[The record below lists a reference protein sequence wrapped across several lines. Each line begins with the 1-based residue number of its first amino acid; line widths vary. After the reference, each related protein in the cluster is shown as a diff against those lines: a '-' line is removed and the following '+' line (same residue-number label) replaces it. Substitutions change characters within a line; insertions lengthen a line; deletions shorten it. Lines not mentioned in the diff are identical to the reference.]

1 MGAASFV
8 DFMVSFMV
16 GLSITMID
24 RLYLGPA
31 VDMVTTLVPRWKMM
45 FKRKFQAR
53 RRMTREEKAAEELEW
68 RRINEEIELSAEGVE
83 PLLGAYSGYSVEVTA
98 MLIFPFLNMFMMW
111 FPMETQITIKYG
123 ISTFMS
129 KYFIFA
135 LYLPLFQLIL
145 DVFILNTQE
154 LVFGW
159 KVYDYVSYQRYR
171 FSVRDQRWMMNS
183 KVLDESIA
191 ESLQTLDLMCFSEQY
206 YFLVALIS
214 FGMILVTM
222 GVTTFIN
229 TNYNFF
235 GDPVMPVIVVVMLLY
250 LDFLQHMLFRAADIR
265 IRKLKWRGLWM
276 TKQIEGT
283 VDDDVAV
290 KLAIGEGR
298 QADLEQ

>member
-1 MGAASFV
+1 MSVYAPRESSFV
-8 DFMVSFMV
+8 TVSF
-16 GLSITMID
+16 
-24 RLYLGPA
+24 PH
-31 VDMVTTLVPRWKMM
+31 RWKMM
-45 FKRKFQAR
+45 FRRKFQAR

-111 FPMETQITIKYG
+111 FPMVRRGVRASTLGRRRRRDHTSVETMSRRRPCPTQETQITIKYG

-171 FSVRDQRWMMNS
+171 FSVRDQRCVARRPS
-183 KVLDESIA
+183 RHLHESPPGEDRRRDSDGH
-191 ESLQTLDLMCFSEQY
+191 ESY
-206 YFLVALIS
+206 
-214 FGMILVTM
+214 
-222 GVTTFIN
+222 
-229 TNYNFF
+229 
-235 GDPVMPVIVVVMLLY
+235 P
-250 LDFLQHMLFRAADIR
+250 
-265 IRKLKWRGLWM
+265 
-276 TKQIEGT
+276 
-283 VDDDVAV
+283 
-290 KLAIGEGR
+290 
-298 QADLEQ
+298 